1 MTNRREIHERVIQA
15 KSLDELADV
24 YSEWAASYDSDL
36 VGEMEYRAPAA
47 AADLL
52 HASLAGKT
60 VRILDAGC
68 GTGLVGE
75 ALTGLG
81 YQNLTGADYWTDMLE
96 HARRKNIYSS
106 LLQVDLTR
114 GSTSTT
120 THTIRWCR

>member
-96 HARRKNIYSS
+96 HARRKNI
-106 LLQVDLTR
+106 
-114 GSTSTT
+114 
-120 THTIRWCR
+120 